1 MENNPINLFQS
12 QSAISP
18 KLAMFERYLHGMR
31 TFLLFIVVGI
41 GTVTLIVYSIFFFQ
55 RKILDGQRQEL
66 FTGVQENVVKEA
78 LLLTLRARVSSLKKI
93 MAYQISIAPYID
105 TTLLIAA
112 PPRLSSFS
120 LGDGNSIH
128 IGVETQSVED
138 AVSVIQT
145 VMQLTNDN
153 KIKNPTITSILLN
166 KDATVTLGF
175 TYTVIL

>member
-12 QSAISP
+12 QGVVSP
-18 KLAMFERYLHGMR
+18 KLAVFERYLRAIR
-31 TFLLFIVVGI
+31 TFLLVIVVGI
-41 GTVTLIVYSIFFFQ
+41 GAMTLIVYSIFFFQ
-55 RKILDGQRQEL
+55 RRTLDGQRQEL
-66 FTGVQENVVKEA
+66 FAIVKENVVKEA
-78 LLLTLRARVSSLKKI
+78 LLLTLRARVSSLKNI
-93 MAYQISIAPYID
+93 MTYQISIAPYID

-128 IGVETQSVED
+128 IGVETQNVED

-145 VMQLTNDN
+145 VMQLTNEN
-153 KIKNPTITSILLN
+153 KIKNPTITSIFLN